1 MGKLN
6 DAVTETSEVVARI
19 DKTSRIAIVVS
30 ILWLIWAGSGFGSN
44 PNLDEFVVA
53 GLIPVGVYWGW
64 RFIKAGRG

>member
-30 ILWLIWAGSGFGSN
+30 ILWLIWVGSGFGSN

-64 RFIKAGRG
+64 RFIKAKRD